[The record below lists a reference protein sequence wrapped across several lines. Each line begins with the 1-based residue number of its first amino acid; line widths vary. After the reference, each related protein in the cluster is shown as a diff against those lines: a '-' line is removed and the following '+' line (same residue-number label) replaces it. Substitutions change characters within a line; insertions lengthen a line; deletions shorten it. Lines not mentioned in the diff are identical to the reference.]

1 MMEDKDIVLLAH
13 LRKNARAK
21 LTQISKH
28 TGIPVSTIFE
38 RLRMPLSGCVAKYTC
53 ILNNSELGFN
63 SRATVILK
71 VDKEQKVEIGQF
83 LEKHQNVNSLYRINN
98 GYDFMLDVVFRQMV
112 HLEEFIEQLERKFRI
127 KQKEVYFIIDEVKQ
141 EAFLA
146 DPNTA
151 MFLFDERK
159 ARKGKQDER
168 QPVNF
173 K

>member
-1 MMEDKDIVLLAH
+1 MMEERDIVLLAH
-13 LRKNARAK
+13 LRRNARAK
-21 LTQISKH
+21 LTHISKQA
-28 TGIPVSTIFE
+28 GIPVSTIFE
-38 RLRMPLSGCVAKYTC
+38 RLRMPLSSCVAKYTC

-71 VDKEQKVEIGQF
+71 VDKEQKNEIGQF

-98 GYDFMLDVVFRQMV
+98 GYDFMVDVVFRQMV
-112 HLEEFIEQLERKFRI
+112 HLEEFIEQLERKFKI

-168 QPVNF
+168 
-173 K
+173 